1 MEDTGSDSESIYMN
15 IEDIEKRAS
24 PTKVSDSVY
33 LNTLAQKPGSEAVSE
48 GRQVRSGRP
57 AAVCLGL
64 LCVLLLAVITGL
76 SVTHNAEREQ
86 LWNRYNNVTVERDQL
101 LDANSNLTLERK
113 KLQSSCEVLTRERD
127 ALRRNLSDYE
137 RLFLQEWKQ
146 FGSSY
151 YYFFNKEKSWSA
163 ARQDC
168 RERGA
173 DLVII
178 NSREEQEFIKK
189 ENKYVWIG
197 LSDAKSEGQWKWVDE
212 SPLSTAFWR
221 SGEPNNANGDENCAV
236 FSTTADTL
244 KAWNDIPCSYEAG
257 WICES
262 TQPYVRRL
270 Q

>member
-15 IEDIEKRAS
+15 IEDTEKSAS
-24 PTKVSDSVY
+24 QTKVNNNVY
-33 LNTLAQKPGSEAVSE
+33 LNTSAQKPGSQAVSQ
-48 GRQVRSGRP
+48 GKQVRSGRP

-64 LCVLLLAVITGL
+64 LCVLLLFVIMGL
-76 SVTHNAEREQ
+76 SIKHKAVREQ
-86 LWNRYNNVTVERDQL
+86 LQSRYNNMTMERDQL

-113 KLQSSCEVLTRERD
+113 KLQSSYEVLTRERD
-127 ALRRNLSDYE
+127 ALQRNLSDYE
-137 RLFLQEWKQ
+137 RLFLEGWKKH
-146 FGSSY
+146 GNSY
-151 YYFFNKEKSWSA
+151 YYLLNEEKSWSA

-168 RERGA
+168 LKRGA

-197 LSDAKSEGQWKWVDE
+197 LSDADTEGQWKWIDG
-212 SPLSTAFWR
+212 SPLTTAFWR
-221 SGEPNNANGDENCAV
+221 NGEPNDANGNEDCAV
-236 FSTTADTL
+236 FSAATQTL
-244 KAWNDIPCSYEAG
+244 KAWNDIPCSYTAG

-262 TQPYVRRL
+262 TQPYFRRL